1 LCGLGGG
8 SPIKYFNVLIPQT
21 RQNRRGTNLRD
32 YLDFIELNITHE
44 MQGQSSLSSE
54 LYLAHAIILVQSFS
68 AVAFKMVQL

>member
-1 LCGLGGG
+1 VAQICEII
-8 SPIKYFNVLIPQT
+8 SN
-21 RQNRRGTNLRD
+21 
-32 YLDFIELNITHE
+32 FIELNITHE